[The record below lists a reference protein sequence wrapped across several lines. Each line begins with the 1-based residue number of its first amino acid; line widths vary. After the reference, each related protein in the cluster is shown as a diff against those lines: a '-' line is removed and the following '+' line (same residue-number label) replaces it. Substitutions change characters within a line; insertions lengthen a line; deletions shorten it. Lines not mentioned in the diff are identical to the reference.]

1 MPRRRVGV
9 RIVVVGPITEDAMAH
24 RVRFGVLAALVILI
38 LGVTDGRAQNG
49 WTDLTPPAGAL
60 VFYVAANGSD
70 SNPGTQAAPF
80 QSIQRGYSAL
90 RDGQPD
96 QVRLRC
102 GDTWNLSQQVT
113 ITKGGSATH
122 YQVIGSYGTGPR
134 PKITSPQ
141 VAFRGESIGKRHVAF
156 VGLDIVCTNPRED
169 SNCIIML
176 GWRNI
181 LIEDCYLHEAG
192 YPLVIQGFNTRSNG
206 VRVRR
211 NVIADAEYPTSQPG
225 ARAVGLYM
233 DLTDDWVIE
242 ENVFD
247 RCGIIGSIFGR
258 PVYIQSDCSRGVFR
272 GNVMARSGAEGVQVR
287 TGGTVENNLSLRN
300 PIGLFVG
307 GDVPG
312 TNLVTRNVVVESG
325 DVNTTDRR
333 GIGLHIVGP
342 SVVKENV
349 LGYNTGTGSGATK
362 GIYLGGVTG
371 ECSSNYVYNWTRDP
385 ALGGPGQ
392 VHEGHGLHI
401 EGGAGS
407 IVMSNNT
414 VYQIRPGIV
423 FERSSSISVS
433 GSGSKY
439 WWNSSSTIP
448 PFRPFTSAPGW
459 ASIGAT
465 MPADPQFRVQNMTGL
480 TLEAWLVE
488 ARKQSKQ
495 NWRVE
500 YTAAHFNDR
509 VRQRVGMSGA
519 ACYANCDGSTV
530 PPVLNVN
537 DYVCFLGKFAAQDPA
552 ANCDGSTGTPL
563 LTAGDLQCFL
573 NAFASGC
580 R

>member
-1 MPRRRVGV
+1 MV
-9 RIVVVGPITEDAMAH
+9 H
-24 RVRFGVLAALVILI
+24 RVRTGFVAALVVLV
-38 LGVTDGRAQNG
+38 LGVAGVRAQNG

-80 QSIQRGYSAL
+80 LTIQRGYAAL

-102 GDTWNLSQQVT
+102 GDTWNLSQQIN

-134 PKITSPQ
+134 PRITSPQ
-141 VAFRGESIGKRHVAF
+141 RAFRGESIGKRRVAF
-156 VGLDIVCTNPRED
+156 VGLDVSCINPRED

-176 GWRNI
+176 GWRDI
-181 LIEDCYLHEAG
+181 LIEDCHLREAG
-192 YPLVIQGFNTRSNG
+192 YPLVIQGYDMRSSG
-206 VRVRR
+206 IRVRR
-211 NVIADAEYPTSQPG
+211 NVITDAFYPPTQFTPEGNPVS
-225 ARAVGLYM
+225 RAVGFYM
-233 DLTDDWVIE
+233 DTTDDWVIE

-247 RCGIIGSIFGR
+247 RCGITGSIFGR
-258 PVYIQSDCSRGVFR
+258 PVYIQSDCSRGVYR
-272 GNVMARSGAEGVQVR
+272 ENVMARSCAEGVQVR
-287 TGGTVENNLSLRN
+287 PGGVVENNLSLRN

-312 TNLVTRNVVVESG
+312 INTVNRNVVIESG
-325 DVNTTDRR
+325 DINTTDRR
-333 GIGLHIVGP
+333 GMGLHIVGP
-342 SVVKENV
+342 SVVKDNV

-362 GIYLGGVTG
+362 AIYLGGVTG
-371 ECSSNYVYNWTRDP
+371 ECTGNYVYNWTRDP
-385 ALGGPGQ
+385 ALGGTGD
-392 VHEGHGLHI
+392 VHEGHGLHL

-407 IVMSNNT
+407 ILIANNT

-423 FERSSSISVS
+423 YERSSSISVS
-433 GSGSKY
+433 GGGSRY

-459 ASIGAT
+459 QSIGAT
-465 MPADPQFRVQNMTGL
+465 PPADPQFRIQNLTGL
-480 TLEAWLVE
+480 TLETWIAE

-509 VRQRVGMSGA
+509 VRQRVGMA
-519 ACYANCDGSTV
+519 AATCYANCDGSSV
-530 PPVLNVN
+530 PPVLNIN
-537 DYVCFLGKFAAQDPA
+537 DYVCFFNKFAAQDPS
-552 ANCDGSTGTPL
+552 ANCDGSTGAPL
-563 LTAGDLQCFL
+563 LTAGDLQCFM
-573 NAFASGC
+573 NAFAAGC
-580 R
+580 P